1 MSAAAGGESVVEPC
15 PTVPE
20 EVHSDVPL
28 PDVPLPGVINA
39 SDFVAPDFD
48 MSQIIPETHLFF
60 DDDVRYSNQVQKATT
75 PQFNL
80 KAVFCR
86 PQEGFYLYSGYDE
99 VQITTPPLYPTIKS
113 RGIHD
118 ANSLESM
125 LLASPPSSV
134 GTGLTCEMISRLIQ
148 LESTETRRT
157 GCYFFDFDKTVTYV
171 AGTCFHF
178 IPQPP
183 KKETKE
189 KKKERNMYE
198 SGLVK
203 EYARYLVS
211 NYVVQEPAVE
221 PALEPARRGRM
232 QLLQHLFDMIGPNRL
247 YIVTSNPN
255 ACLDSTA
262 LLYFIMTIQV
272 LLPLFDRTH
281 LISTYPN
288 CKRPMY
294 RNKGLAI
301 SGILST
307 QSRGGGAAKPKNK
320 RKPTSSHHRSQS
332 RRLVSRKKQY
342 RQRRFSRTMRHRRK

>member
-1 MSAAAGGESVVEPC
+1 MSAAAAGGESAIEPC
-15 PTVPE
+15 PAVHV

-28 PDVPLPGVINA
+28 PLPGVITA
-39 SDFVAPDFD
+39 SDFD
-48 MSQIIPETHLFF
+48 MSQITPETHLFF
-60 DDDVRYSNQVQKATT
+60 DDDVRYSNQVQTATT
-75 PQFNL
+75 QFNL
-80 KAVFCR
+80 KAVFCP
-86 PQEGFYLYSGYDE
+86 PQEMFSLYSGSGE
-99 VQITTPPLYPTIKS
+99 VQITTPRMYPTIKS

-118 ANSLESM
+118 ANSLDSM

-134 GTGLTCEMISRLIQ
+134 GTGLTCEMISRLIE
-148 LESTETRRT
+148 LEGQESRRT

-171 AGTCFHF
+171 AGTCFNF

-183 KKETKE
+183 KKETKETKE

-221 PALEPARRGRM
+221 PAVEPARRGRM
-232 QLLQHLFDMIGPNRL
+232 QLLQHLFGMIGPARL

-262 LLYFIMTIQV
+262 LPYFIMTIKV
-272 LLPLFDRTH
+272 LLPLFDGTH
-281 LISTYPN
+281 LISTNPN

-294 RNKGLAI
+294 KNKGLAI
-301 SGILST
+301 SNILST
-307 QSRGGGAAKPKNK
+307 QSREGGAAKPKNK
-320 RKPTSSHHRSQS
+320 RNPTSSHHRSQS
-332 RRLVSRKKQY
+332 RHLVSRKKQY